1 VAGGLPPQAPA
12 AHRLRRTTKVGSVG
26 ATEVDGVPI
35 PPGDRVWRHP
45 SEVGQAQRLRRRRR
59 RRAMLVATVWA
70 VLLVA
75 AVTVGYGAVTD

>member
-1 VAGGLPPQAPA
+1 M
-12 AHRLRRTTKVGSVG
+12 G

-45 SEVGQAQRLRRRRR
+45 SEVGQAQRLMRR
-59 RRAMLVATVWA
+59 RRAMLIAAAWT

-75 AVTVGYGAVTD
+75 AVTIGYGAMTD